1 MEGEPHEQTKIR
13 DFDSYRW
20 FFLSGC
26 ASWTRRQTV
35 AATAA
40 AVCGFIGA
48 GIAGGVNHN
57 NWGHELMRGKRFPLV
72 QSQALCFAAD

>member
-1 MEGEPHEQTKIR
+1 MNKQRLWI
-13 DFDSYRW
+13 SILILA
-20 FFLSGC
+20 FFLSSC

-40 AVCGFIGA
+40 GVCGFIGA

-57 NWGHELMRGKRFPLV
+57 NWGHKLSEGQAIPTGA
-72 QSQALCFAAD
+72 SQALCFAAD